1 MPPIPPE
8 ALVARVDARQCEVLL
23 PDGAVAI
30 ARLRG
35 RLFEERGDDRS
46 PLAVGDRVQ
55 LEEESGGWAVIAIL
69 PRRNLFC
76 RRGSGEDLDQRQ
88 ALAANVDQVVV
99 VGSLASPPF
108 SSIAADRILVA
119 CSFAGIPTRL
129 VLNKTDLAPPE
140 LLADVHAT
148 YAAAGVPIHATCAAD
163 GSGLADLHAATTGR
177 TSVFYGLSGV
187 GKSTLINRMAPG
199 AALATRGASEALG
212 SGRHTTTYSR
222 LVSLPGG
229 GRSWT
234 RPACASFVLTAC
246 RLRNC
251 ACTIRRCATT
261 PPNAASATA
270 RTARNRA
277 ARCWPRWRPAGCT
290 LRASAPTWRSSRSW
304 RASTAAPA
312 ASRRPRNPTA
322 RRVADRQRRGGPA
335 NSKARAWMNSVSR
348 WTCRCTSSSRACS
361 RAVSA
366 RQELQASSGAR

>member
-229 GRSWT
+229 GAIVDTPGVRKF
-234 RPACASFVLTAC
+234 RPYGLPPSELRLHYPEMRDHAAECRFGNCTHRTEPGCALLAAVEAG
-246 RLRNC
+246 RLH
-251 ACTIRRCATT
+251 
-261 PPNAASATA
+261 
-270 RTARNRA
+270 
-277 ARCWPRWRPAGCT
+277 
-290 LRASAPTWRSSRSW
+290 
-304 RASTAAPA
+304 
-312 ASRRPRNPTA
+312 ASRFRSYLEILEELEGIHGGTGGEPPPAKPDRKT
-322 RRVADRQRRGGPA
+322 RR
-335 NSKARAWMNSVSR
+335 
-348 WTCRCTSSSRACS
+348 
-361 RAVSA
+361 
-366 RQELQASSGAR
+366 